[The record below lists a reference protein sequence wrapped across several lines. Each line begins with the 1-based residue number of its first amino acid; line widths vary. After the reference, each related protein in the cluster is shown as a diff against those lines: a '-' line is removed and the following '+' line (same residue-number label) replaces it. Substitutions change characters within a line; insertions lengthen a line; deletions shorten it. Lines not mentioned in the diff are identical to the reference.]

1 MHFMMYFFLTCL
13 LGAKCHLYGLS
24 RRPFMLGQRTDSK
37 DFVMGLCREIRSLCL
52 VFCVSFRGTMR
63 LHSIMLERGGFAAGN
78 LKEPGGRVELSGTLF
93 GRFTSDS
100 SKRNYRCEIRLKLE
114 TGPAVFWI
122 LEMLLSVGVFLRR
135 TMAEYS
141 WIIHVS
147 QILCEASFKTSY
159 FGNLK
164 HIQKWKELHHESVVD
179 LCFSILN
186 FRAAVT
192 NCQNLGGSTTE
203 MYCLTVLKGRC
214 WRCKCLGHASS
225 GGAKKERSRP
235 LT

>member
-1 MHFMMYFFLTCL
+1 
-13 LGAKCHLYGLS
+13 
-24 RRPFMLGQRTDSK
+24 MLGQRTDSK

-135 TMAEYS
+135 TIAEYS
-141 WIIHVS
+141 
-147 QILCEASFKTSY
+147 
-159 FGNLK
+159 
-164 HIQKWKELHHESVVD
+164 
-179 LCFSILN
+179 
-186 FRAAVT
+186 
-192 NCQNLGGSTTE
+192 
-203 MYCLTVLKGRC
+203 
-214 WRCKCLGHASS
+214 
-225 GGAKKERSRP
+225 
-235 LT
+235 